1 MTNNPT
7 RRSLC
12 LMYEKKNCSFC
23 DEEGGKRHPLHKVAT
38 FNAGKNLKDAVNLN
52 NNDKLKVRLNEAL
65 NPLDA
70 HATDVLYHKKCWA
83 INVSNL
89 L

>member
-12 LMYEKKNCSFC
+12 PAYEKKNCFVC
-23 DEEGGKRHPLHKVAT
+23 DKEGSKRNLLHKVAKS
-38 FNAGKNLKDAVNLN
+38 NADKNLKDAVNLN
-52 NNDKLKVRLNEAL
+52 NNDKFKVRLNEAL

-70 HATDVLYHKKCWA
+70 HAIDVLYHKKCWA